1 MGLFSKTK
9 KTKRGPEVEA
19 TCRVVLPLRDHL
31 WIDMKDFMEKY
42 CSLWKDAL
50 PFKESPV
57 PGDTDQRIRRFTIGD
72 VKDGIN
78 LSVVNYPL
86 TRTLVDLLADAPRFC
101 AVQTMKFDDSDKKS
115 LFQHKAHVMIET
127 RVNTDK
133 APVPAYMAAMITLCL
148 TRFYDVTGFA
158 PESAQMYR
166 TKEWTNSMIKTNEF
180 DAASLFVMLCNYHH
194 VGNGENWLHTHG
206 MEQVGLPDIEAHFDD
221 ASQSSE
227 LTEMI
232 ADLAIYMIDKGPV
245 LEIGHTTQS
254 KGENAIYRVVEVRN
268 DPQHPF
274 GRFGALGL
282 KKER

>member
-1 MGLFSKTK
+1 LGLLSKMK
-9 KTKRGPEVEA
+9 KTKRGPGAEA

-31 WIDMKDFMEKY
+31 WIDMDDLMKKY
-42 CSLWKDAL
+42 RTLWKDTL

-57 PGDTDQRIRRFTIGD
+57 PGDLDQRTRRFIIGD

-78 LSVVNYPL
+78 LSVVDYPL
-86 TRTLVDLLADAPRFC
+86 ATTFADLLADAPKIC
-101 AVQTMKFDDSDKKS
+101 AVQTMKFEESDRKS
-115 LFQHKAHVMIET
+115 LLEHKAHVMIET
-127 RVNTDK
+127 RINADN
-133 APVPAYMAAMITLCL
+133 APLPAYIAAMITLCL

-166 TKEWTNSMIKTNEF
+166 TKDWANSMIKADEF

-194 VGNGENWLHTHG
+194 VGNGERWLHTHG
-206 MEQVGLPDIEAHFDD
+206 MEQVGLPDIEAYFDD
-221 ASQSSE
+221 ASRSSE

-254 KGENAIYRVVEVRN
+254 KGENAIYRVVEARN